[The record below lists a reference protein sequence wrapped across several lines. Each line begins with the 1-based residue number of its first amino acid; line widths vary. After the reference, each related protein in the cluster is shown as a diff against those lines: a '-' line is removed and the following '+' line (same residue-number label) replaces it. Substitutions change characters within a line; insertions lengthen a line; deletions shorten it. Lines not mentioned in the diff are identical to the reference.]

1 MFGAKGI
8 KNAEDRISL
17 VVGDIM
23 EPFPSEVQKAGV
35 DTLMMKHFLSAF
47 NDKDAALILKHCVQV
62 LAPDG
67 KILLLQVRYLEL
79 CAAFVLCMLG
89 RLTLSSVV
97 VDLVDLVQAGHMQVC
112 LERKSVKDCR

>member
-1 MFGAKGI
+1 MRCRNLKGLAAVCSVEMESMFGAKGI

-17 VVGDIM
+17 VVGDVM

-67 KILLLQVRYLEL
+67 KILLLQVSIALLQL
-79 CAAFVLCMLG
+79 CLG
-89 RLTLSSVV
+89 
-97 VDLVDLVQAGHMQVC
+97 G
-112 LERKSVKDCR
+112 